1 MRTLGAFCGSL
12 SAIAIGL
19 WAWSG
24 AEVLTK
30 SGKSVTVRTVDA
42 FGDPQDIVELRPGP
56 LGGYYLGLDIVGA
69 VIVASLVIIGSAWI
83 VRRMRTRLQGAG
95 EHAA

>member
-1 MRTLGAFCGSL
+1 MKTLGAVCGSV

-30 SGKSVTVRTVDA
+30 SGRSVTVRTVDA
-42 FGDPQDIVELRPGP
+42 FGDPQDVIELRPGP
-56 LGGYYLGLDIVGA
+56 LGGYYLGLDIVA
-69 VIVASLVIIGSAWI
+69 AILLASLVVIAGAWI
-83 VRRMRTRLQGAG
+83 VRRKRIRSQGVG
-95 EHAA
+95 DHAA